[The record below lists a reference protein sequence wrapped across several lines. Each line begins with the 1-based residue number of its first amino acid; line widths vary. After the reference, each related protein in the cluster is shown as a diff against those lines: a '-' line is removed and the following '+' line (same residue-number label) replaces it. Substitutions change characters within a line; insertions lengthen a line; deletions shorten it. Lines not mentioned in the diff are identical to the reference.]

1 MVANPF
7 TFDTPIRQSQS
18 FVGRQREVAEIFQA
32 IQAAG
37 NVSIVGERRLGKTS
51 LLRYIADPEIRQ
63 QNGLSVERYLFAYLS
78 FEGRPTITPVRVWR
92 QLLHGLLS
100 QLEQVRLIGQA
111 RQLLKQQNVTLD
123 GIEDWVGAAK
133 DSGLTLVILFDQFG
147 VAAANPKLGV
157 EFYAHLRDLN
167 ARHASSCVLAS
178 QRPCTDL
185 RYAHPEV
192 LTSPLFNN
200 WRRVTLEGLS
210 PAEVDELIERALQ
223 DSEIRFS
230 RADRVFI
237 DHVAGPHPCFVKLA
251 AHHVFAA
258 YASERKL
265 PDGQPDTRWIVDRM
279 RDYGAGH
286 LRHYWDNSKNGE
298 KVILAALALAGRGRA
313 LQFDLPAYL
322 SKHPTYAPAW
332 ERLARR
338 ALLTADER
346 GQWHTF
352 SLLFDSWLTS
362 ALAFIPN
369 DRADDLATLLE
380 KARLK
385 GLRQDW
391 LDRTER
397 LRRGFAWMDGQAV
410 FRTLLTEKKQAALD
424 VLSQIVLDYL
434 PH

>member
-7 TFDTPIRQSQS
+7 TFDAPVQQSQS

-32 IQAAG
+32 IRAAG
-37 NVSIVGERRLGKTS
+37 NVSIVGERRFGKTS
-51 LLRYIADPEIRQ
+51 LLRHVADPQVRRE
-63 QNGLSVERYLFAYLS
+63 NGLSVERYLFACLS
-78 FEGRPTITPVRVWR
+78 FEGRPTITPVGVWR
-92 QLLHGLLS
+92 QLLHGLLF
-100 QLEQVRLIGQA
+100 QLEQVRLTGQA

-123 GIEDWVGAAK
+123 EIKDWVGAAK
-133 DSGLTLVILFDQFG
+133 DNGLTLVILFDQFD
-147 VAAANPKLGV
+147 VAAANPQLGI

-167 ARHASSCVLAS
+167 AGHALSCVLAS
-178 QRPCTDL
+178 QRPCADL
-185 RYAHPEV
+185 RYAHPGV
-192 LTSPLFNN
+192 LTSPFFNTL
-200 WRRVTLEGLS
+200 RRITLGGLS
-210 PAEVDELIERALQ
+210 PAKVDALIERALQ
-223 DSEIRFS
+223 DSEMRFS
-230 RADRVFI
+230 RTDRVFI
-237 DHVAGPHPCFVKLA
+237 DHVAGPHPCFVHMA

-258 YASERKL
+258 YDLGRKL
-265 PDGQPDTRWIVDRM
+265 PDGQPDTRWIVARM

-286 LRHYWDNSKNGE
+286 LRHYWDNSEHGE

-313 LQFDLPAYL
+313 LQFDLPAHL
-322 SKHPTYAPAW
+322 AKHPTYAPMW
-332 ERLARR
+332 ERLAQR

-346 GQWHTF
+346 DRWHTF
-352 SLLFDSWLTS
+352 SLLFDSWLTN

-391 LDRTER
+391 LDRSER

-410 FRTLLTEKKQAALD
+410 FRTLLAEKKQAALD
-424 VLSQIVLDYL
+424 VLSQIILDYL